1 MAYTIKALAE
11 LVGISTRTLRY
22 YDQINLLKPA
32 TTNDANYRLYER
44 KQVQRLHEL

>member
-1 MAYTIKALAE
+1 MQYTIKQLAD

-32 TTNDANYRLYER
+32 TISEAGYRLTAPSRCSGYA
-44 KQVQRLHEL
+44 KS